1 MDLLSVLP
9 DFSTKSYT
17 HILPPLERKHISTVD
32 LITLDTLEIAK
43 RAHVPPAD
51 VRRLSADVV
60 VALHASLGWR
70 THKETETET
79 ETEAERTNRNQ
90 LDLSRWNTISTLDA
104 TLDELLGGGIPTG
117 YLTEITGESGS
128 GKTQFLLNLLL
139 AAQLAPPH
147 GIGKTAIYISTEA
160 PLSTRRLSQL
170 LQKHPYLSN
179 LEKKPSLGNVLSITA
194 VDLETQDHILNYQLP
209 VAISRFN
216 VGLVVIDSITA
227 NYRAEHASNSMQAL
241 SARSGELAKL
251 GHMLRNLAASEDVAI
266 VVANQVSDRFDS
278 LDGQQQQQQ
287 QGRLLST
294 PNRSLPKNRLVEDM
308 PSSSPATQSS
318 QLVEDDAF
326 DGGYLIGHPV
336 RNETLTLAYQEK
348 FFTGWGDDNNS
359 GVSDYFVS
367 EVQKTPALGL
377 VWSTQIAC
385 RIVLKKDDET
395 DQDRVAAAAAAFASS
410 QPVQP
415 VHSGIS
421 TARNIPSPLN
431 NSHNSPSKEPQKGE
445 TDKKEATP
453 REPSLSQPAPSTSTP
468 TSTSTTAPATATSNT
483 KRKVK
488 RRMKLVFAPWAS
500 GIVKDPVD
508 DRNNSDEVEFEIWEG
523 GIKSVAR
530 DEVGNV

>member
-1 MDLLSVLP
+1 
-9 DFSTKSYT
+9 
-17 HILPPLERKHISTVD
+17 
-32 LITLDTLEIAK
+32 
-43 RAHVPPAD
+43 
-51 VRRLSADVV
+51 
-60 VALHASLGWR
+60 
-70 THKETETET
+70 
-79 ETEAERTNRNQ
+79 
-90 LDLSRWNTISTLDA
+90 
-104 TLDELLGGGIPTG
+104 
-117 YLTEITGESGS
+117 
-128 GKTQFLLNLLL
+128 
-139 AAQLAPPH
+139 
-147 GIGKTAIYISTEA
+147 
-160 PLSTRRLSQL
+160 
-170 LQKHPYLSN
+170 LSN

-287 QGRLLST
+287 QQQGRVQST

-348 FFTGWGDDNNS
+348 FFTGWGDDSNS

-395 DQDRVAAAAAAFASS
+395 DQARVAAAAAVASS

-421 TARNIPSPLN
+421 TARNVSSPLRN
-431 NSHNSPSKEPQKGE
+431 LPSKDPQKVENDTKAG
-445 TDKKEATP
+445 TP

-468 TSTSTTAPATATSNT
+468 TSTSTTAPAAATSDT
-483 KRKVK
+483 KRKLK

-500 GIVKDPVD
+500 GVVKDPVD

-523 GIKSVAR
+523 GIKSVVR
-530 DEVGNV
+530 NEEVGNV